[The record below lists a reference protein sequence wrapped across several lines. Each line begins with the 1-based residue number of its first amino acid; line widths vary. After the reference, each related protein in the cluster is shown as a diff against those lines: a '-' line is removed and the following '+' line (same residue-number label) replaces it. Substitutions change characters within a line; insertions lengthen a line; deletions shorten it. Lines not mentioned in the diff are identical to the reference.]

1 MKNIEKYVEITAELI
16 NLPLQPEHL
25 PGVVANLE
33 KISAIA
39 QLIIDFPLAPEIE
52 PASKFD
58 P

>member
-1 MKNIEKYVEITAELI
+1 MKNIEKYVEVTAELI

-33 KISAIA
+33 KIAAIA
-39 QLIIDFPLAPEIE
+39 QLVIEFPLPPEIE
-52 PASKFD
+52 PASKFE